1 MVTYFVI
8 DSQLNTGPE
17 CQARVIHELSIF
29 KIDVIKSPLDSV
41 TAGVSQGSVL
51 SPVLFF
57 LFINDLPLF
66 IKETY
71 LDMYADDSTV
81 HTANKIKTV
90 VQTKLQSSAFD
101 FKSWCFRNDMIVKKT
116 STMTVGTRH
125 SLHHIDALEIY
136 LDDALL
142 QDVDNKIKFKN
153 EFL

>member
-1 MVTYFVI
+1 
-8 DSQLNTGPE
+8 
-17 CQARVIHELSIF
+17 
-29 KIDVIKSPLDSV
+29 
-41 TAGVSQGSVL
+41 
-51 SPVLFF
+51 
-57 LFINDLPLF
+57 
-66 IKETY
+66 
-71 LDMYADDSTV
+71 MYADDSTV